1 MHAVVRWSVAAILMS
16 CLGLAMPA
24 AAGVEVIG
32 DDAGDRY
39 AGSGG
44 ILLPAS
50 APRETRQE
58 VSRCPDCR
66 WRITTPCVNSPDEGA
81 QAACRAM
88 LTGCAA
94 GEVRLRVWFTSG
106 GDVRWRDLGLVCVG
120 PDGPV
125 TVGDVE
131 RALREE
137 FERLLPSL
145 RPSTQPSQGVLPH
158 LPVLFHSGQ
167 PGAWPESRH
176 TILGHAVV
184 LRPRVTWS
192 WTFGDGGILTTGE
205 PGSRYPHTAVSHV
218 YRSGGLMR
226 VAVVAHW
233 TASFELDDLGVF
245 PVRDAVLQQAQIAV
259 EVGQARAVL
268 VPGGPQG

>member
-1 MHAVVRWSVAAILMS
+1 MHALIRWSTVAVLMS
-16 CLGLAMPA
+16 CLGLAAPA
-24 AAGVEVIG
+24 AWGVDVSG
-32 DDAGDRY
+32 DDTGDRY
-39 AGSGG
+39 VGTGG

-58 VSRCPDCR
+58 VSRCPDCQ
-66 WRITTPCVNSPDEGA
+66 WRITAPCVNSPDEGA

-88 LTGCAA
+88 VTGCAA

-106 GDVRWRDLGLVCVG
+106 GDVRWRDLGLVCIG
-120 PDGPV
+120 PEGPV

-131 RALREE
+131 HALREE
-137 FERLLPSL
+137 FERLLPPL
-145 RPSTQPSQGVLPH
+145 RPSTQPSQGILPH

-167 PGAWPESRH
+167 PGMLTESRH
-176 TILGHAVV
+176 EILGHEVV

-192 WTFGDGGILTTGE
+192 WTFGDGATLTTTE
-205 PGSRYPHTAVSHV
+205 PGSRWPDTAVSHV
-218 YRSGGLMR
+218 YRGGGPMR
-226 VAVVAHW
+226 VAVAAHW
-233 TASFELDDLGVF
+233 TASFDLDDLGAF
-245 PVRDAVLQQAQIAV
+245 PVREAVVQQAQTVV